1 MSPYP
6 AQVNRETV
14 IDKARELIEADGLDQ
29 LSLGN
34 LAAALGIK
42 APSLYKHVA
51 GKTELLRAVNTVT
64 TQRLVAALRTAA
76 TDDDP
81 EKRFL
86 EIARVYRDFAHTYP
100 HTYALAFTNTL
111 PEIRPDAQQLEQ
123 LALPLQAMIAAISG
137 PNESLAALR
146 GVWALIHGFVMLELS
161 GQFQRGGDLPAAFI
175 QAVRAYLRGWQ
186 TPNTAQDGD
195 RRA

>member
-51 GKTELLRAVNTVT
+51 SKTELLRAVNTVT

-81 EKRFL
+81 EQRLL
-86 EIARVYRDFAHTYP
+86 EIARVYRDFAHAYP
-100 HTYALAFTNTL
+100 HTYALAFTNAL

-123 LALPLQAMIAAISG
+123 LALPLQAMMVPISG
-137 PNESLAALR
+137 PEASLAALR
-146 GVWALIHGFVMLELS
+146 GIWAIIHGFVMLELS

-175 QAVRAYLRGWQ
+175 QAVQAYLRGWQ
-186 TPNTAQDGD
+186 TPDTA
-195 RRA
+195 

>member
-6 AQVNRETV
+6 AQVDRET
-14 IDKARELIEADGLDQ
+14 IINKARELIEADGLDQ
-29 LSLGN
+29 LSLSS

-51 GKTELLRAVNTVT
+51 SKTELLRAVNTVT
-64 TQRLVAALRTAA
+64 TQRLVGALRAAA

-86 EIARVYRDFAHTYP
+86 GIARVYRDFAHTYP
-100 HTYALAFTNTL
+100 NTYALAFANTQ

-123 LALPLQAMIAAISG
+123 LALPLQAMMVPISG
-137 PNESLAALR
+137 PGESLAALR

-161 GQFQRGGDLPAAFI
+161 GQFQRGGDLSAAFN
-175 QAVRAYLRGWQ
+175 QAVQANLRGWQ
-186 TPNTAQDGD
+186 TPNTA
-195 RRA
+195 